1 MSASPAPNSSS
12 APSALPA
19 LSPSYRLPWVII
31 AIALLALTCQF
42 ALPTVLLQPWVSLI
56 VALLGVFL
64 LFQTTVIRLVFEA
77 QALVVYRNQTVLRR
91 FPYQDWQSWSIFWAP
106 VPILFY
112 FREVKSIHFL
122 PILFSPRE
130 LRQQLETHLADLEKA
145 APATTTP

>member
-1 MSASPAPNSSS
+1 MSASPAPNASPT
-12 APSALPA
+12 PSTPPA
-19 LSPSYRLPWVII
+19 LSASYRLPWVII
-31 AIALLALTCQF
+31 AIS
-42 ALPTVLLQPWVSLI
+42 LPTILLQPWVSLI
-56 VALLGVFL
+56 IALLGAFL
-64 LFQTTVIRLVFEA
+64 LFQTTVIRLVFDTE
-77 QALVVYRNQTVLRR
+77 ALVVYRNQTVLRR

-145 APATTTP
+145 APAATTPQP